1 MVYDFERNK
10 IRQQEVEV
18 KALIALLEHGSPE
31 FKMAIETRLMDYAIP
46 ERLAKR
52 INDERKQT
60 KLEYQ

>member
-10 IRQQEVEV
+10 IRQQEIEV
-18 KALIALLEHGSPE
+18 RALIAILEHGSPE
-31 FKMAIETRLMDYAIP
+31 FKMAVEIRLMDYAIP

-52 INDERKQT
+52 INDEEQT